1 MDKQILILLGIVFVI
16 VFFAWLDR
24 RMHPGRR
31 DTIVRI
37 TPLKDEDP
45 LTLDRIF
52 IDRMNAGYVGPLED
66 EDY

>member
-31 DTIVRI
+31 EPIVWITPPKDKDEGEPYFIARI
-37 TPLKDEDP
+37 TTVYTGVWEHD
-45 LTLDRIF
+45 
-52 IDRMNAGYVGPLED
+52 
-66 EDY
+66 DY